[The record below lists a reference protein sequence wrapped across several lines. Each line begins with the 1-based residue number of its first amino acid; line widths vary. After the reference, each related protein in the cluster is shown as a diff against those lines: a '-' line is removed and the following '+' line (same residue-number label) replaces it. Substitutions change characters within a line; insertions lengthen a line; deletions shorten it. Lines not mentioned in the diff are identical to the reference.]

1 MTLDDVRTRLA
12 AAQREQSILADRV
25 ESLAPRAEMDRM
37 LTRIEFQPNA
47 FSGATK
53 ELQQA
58 RMRLAEFVEV
68 CADLALAVD
77 FLQWVD
83 AKREL
88 APHDQRM
95 ANLNAKLVVKPA
107 SVVEYDRLCAEALL
121 TRHKYQ
127 TTYAHIADLAPPQ
140 MPAEHAEEIEAYR
153 ELEREV
159 NTASWT
165 RNQQAMLAEQQLRF
179 KNPLFAEST
188 VGRIEATQG
197 APANA
202 KGRVAA

>member
-12 AAQREQSILADRV
+12 AAQREQSLLAVRV
-25 ESLAPRAEMDRM
+25 EALAPRAEMDRM

-77 FLQWVD
+77 FLQWVA

-95 ANLNAKLVVKPA
+95 ADLSAKLAVKPA
-107 SVVEYDRLCAEALL
+107 SVVAYDRVCAEALL
-121 TRHKYQ
+121 KRHKYQ
-127 TTYAHIADLAPPQ
+127 TTYAHVADLAPPQ

-165 RNQQAMLAEQQLRF
+165 RHQQAMLAEQQLRF
-179 KNPLFAEST
+179 AHPIFAEST
-188 VGRIEATQG
+188 VGRIEAPV
-197 APANA
+197 ASAKA